1 MIAADGVTTLALL
14 RWTNVRLSC
23 TRLRIL
29 EKEGLVKVI
38 QQQSELMEEMLK
50 VQTEQAAS
58 YSTSTDTS
66 NI

>member
-1 MIAADGVTTLALL
+1 MVTIRWYLL

-29 EKEGLVKVI
+29 EKEGLAKAI
-38 QQQSELMEEMLK
+38 QHQSELMEELLN
-50 VQTEQAAS
+50 VQKEQAAS
-58 YSTSTDTS
+58 YSTSTGTS